1 MSDGTVISAEVISSS
16 GDEIFDRSVE
26 NAVEK
31 SSPLPVP
38 NDKELFAEEFR
49 TFQFLF
55 NPSTSIAKTTQREN
69 KNTVSS
75 NQGPLSKEDAAWLA
89 AYDKQNPPIAK
100 TTQREN
106 ISKHLE
112 VSSTKSSF
120 LERDQA
126 TGGLTY
132 IASSVIFGLVVFYV
146 LTKGLKG
153 KEKDSATN
161 LGRWYGSTT
170 TMLYL
175 CSGGAKLTKLIHDPG
190 GWFALTLML
199 SVVWFGI
206 GYIAGLIKW
215 HWSNKSKQKPKDPP
229 PYNDS
234 TGRYKDEHT
243 SQNES
248 HDHYKNRANAKK
260 GHSFEER
267 LDALRNN
274 VDLCFA
280 ILDLNN
286 MASPSEIKAAFK
298 KKMSGYHPDKVS
310 GLGDKLK
317 QVAEEETKLINIAYN
332 ILKKLGY
339 TK

>member
-1 MSDGTVISAEVISSS
+1 MSITTIREKYPQYSDLTDKQLVDALHDKFYKDIPIKQFYATVGLVHKKPWELSYAPQEP
-16 GDEIFDRSVE
+16 EE
-26 NAVEK
+26 
-31 SSPLPVP
+31 LPTRK
-38 NDKELFAEEFR
+38 D
-49 TFQFLF
+49 T
-55 NPSTSIAKTTQREN
+55 I
-69 KNTVSS
+69 SS

-120 LERDQA
+120 SENDQA

-132 IASSVIFGLVVFYV
+132 IASSVIFGLVVFYM

-175 CSGGAKLTKLIHDPG
+175 CSGGAKLTKFIQDPG
-190 GWFALTLML
+190 GWFALTLIL
-199 SVVWFGI
+199 SFLWFGI

-215 HWSNKSKQKPKDPP
+215 HWSNKSKKKPKDPP
-229 PYNDS
+229 PYTES
-234 TGRYKDEHT
+234 THGRYKDENT

-248 HDHYKNRANAKK
+248 NEHYKNRANAKK

-267 LDALRNN
+267 LDALRDN